1 MPAPERTTLDAIV
14 AAGVSILESDGLDAL
29 TMNAV
34 AARVGVKAPSLY
46 KRVRDREALVRLVA
60 DAAARALTARL
71 AAAEQTVPGLAGAFR
86 AFAHEQPAAFRL
98 VMSPVADPEVL
109 AVASEP
115 VLRVAAARAGER
127 DALPAARLL
136 TAWVVGFLTMELA
149 GAFRLGGDLEDAFAY
164 GLERLERAMVVG

>member
-14 AAGVSILESDGLDAL
+14 SAGASILESDGLDAL

-46 KRVRDREALVRLVA
+46 KRVRDRDALVRLVA
-60 DAAARALTARL
+60 DAATRSLTLRL
-71 AAAEQTVPGLAGAFR
+71 KAAEPTVQALAGAFR
-86 AFAHEQPAAFRL
+86 SFAYEQPAAFRL
-98 VMSPVADPEVL
+98 IMSPAADPELL

-115 VLRVAAARAGER
+115 ALQLAEQLAGER

-136 TAWVVGFLTMELA
+136 TAWVVGFLTMELS
-149 GAFRLGGDLEDAFAY
+149 GAFRLGGDLDDAFAY
-164 GLERLERAMVVG
+164 GLARLERAIAAG